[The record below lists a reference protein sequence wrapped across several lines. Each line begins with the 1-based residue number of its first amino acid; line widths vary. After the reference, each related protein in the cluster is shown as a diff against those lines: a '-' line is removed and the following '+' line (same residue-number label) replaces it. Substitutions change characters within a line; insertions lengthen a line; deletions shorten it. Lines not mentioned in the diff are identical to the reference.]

1 MRESAN
7 PYGEALMWSVG
18 RSICLA
24 PTARLSY
31 KPGAAPQGLCTHK
44 PALKARFI
52 QKPSSAIVFIR
63 GRLAKSCLP
72 ITGKSLDE
80 AMPEG
85 LNPARMRL
93 RRDLEENRAY
103 GLVKKLLAG
112 CPLSFQTLCL

>member
-7 PYGEALMWSVG
+7 PYGEVLMWSVG

-31 KPGAAPQGLCTHK
+31 NPGAAPRAAPQGLCTHK

-93 RRDLEENRAY
+93 RRDLEEKTGRMDW
-103 GLVKKLLAG
+103 
-112 CPLSFQTLCL
+112 